1 MSISH
6 IEELCASGQFGAFA
20 TTFYK
25 VTMLNK
31 DELIVV
37 DDGYRLYEM
46 ETGNELSEDLNKQF
60 YATLRSASAKNL
72 YARLQKEKASD

>member
-6 IEELCASGQFGAFA
+6 IEELCASGYGGYA

-37 DDGYRLYEM
+37 DDGYMLYAM
-46 ETGNELSEDLNKQF
+46 ETGVELSEDLNKQF

-72 YARLQKEKASD
+72 YARLQKEGTQ